1 MIKNVSWETSKWKK
15 NRFKLLT
22 VSLFKV
28 VLNDECSSFK
38 NKEKKCLFLF
48 MIKMRKNKKKFVEFC
63 ENFIL
68 NNIFA
73 FYETY

>member
-1 MIKNVSWETSKWKK
+1 MFHEKHQSERK

-48 MIKMRKNKKKFVEFC
+48 MIKMRKNKKK
-63 ENFIL
+63 IKRK
-68 NNIFA
+68 
-73 FYETY
+73 

>member
-1 MIKNVSWETSKWKK
+1 MREIYKSIYFKRVVLADKKCFMRNIKVKGK

-38 NKEKKCLFLF
+38 NK
-48 MIKMRKNKKKFVEFC
+48 
-63 ENFIL
+63 
-68 NNIFA
+68 
-73 FYETY
+73 

>member
-1 MIKNVSWETSKWKK
+1 MFHEKHQSERK

-38 NKEKKCLFLF
+38 NK
-48 MIKMRKNKKKFVEFC
+48 
-63 ENFIL
+63 
-68 NNIFA
+68 
-73 FYETY
+73 